1 MPLSCRG
8 PSADTSLI
16 GPSNT
21 SNIASRAKNGLF
33 QKRVREVYKSSSV
46 ARKTHNEE
54 VFPWVLE
61 DYETAKEWESRRKE
75 SRKGI
80 KALQQ
85 GIKLRKEGGQFPS
98 KPKVD
103 EFIVKKEEDGINAEE
118 EDKRVQMEAAA
129 KQNHAPWIG
138 KLEGE
143 AHESAS
149 TSSGGAMSHAL
160 FIFDERDKG
169 GFRVVP
175 VGRMYKFLQKPAYAN
190 NLSWEEAEKAV
201 CALS

>member
-1 MPLSCRG
+1 
-8 PSADTSLI
+8 
-16 GPSNT
+16 
-21 SNIASRAKNGLF
+21 
-33 QKRVREVYKSSSV
+33 VYKSSSV

-54 VFPWVLE
+54 LLPWILE
-61 DYETAKEWESRRKE
+61 DYETSKEWESRRKE
-75 SRKGI
+75 SRRGI

-85 GIKLRKEGGQFPS
+85 GIKARREGGRFPS
-98 KPKVD
+98 KAKGKEKEV
-103 EFIVKKEEDGINAEE
+103 EGVKKEEDGMDAEE
-118 EDKRVQMEAAA
+118 EEKKLQVENA
-129 KQNHAPWIG
+129 KENHAPWIG

-143 AHESAS
+143 AHESGS

-175 VGRMYKFLQKPAYAN
+175 VERMYKFLQKPTYAN

-201 CALS
+201 SGKTTI